1 MAFDTWTI
9 TLTLNDGKEYTK
21 KENRFYKIGDAIM
34 ALQKEAYE
42 TRKGDYAGI
51 KRIVIE

>member
-9 TLTLNDGKEYTK
+9 TLTLNDGKEYMK
-21 KENRFYKIGDAIM
+21 KENGFYKIGDAIM